1 MRQALIV
8 YVATFAMAL
17 SVAWM
22 GCNKA
27 ELRDYRATAAAVL
40 VLDDTAPPAPAPAPS
55 GKCTNCNGTGKLGD
69 GTISVP
75 CPVCGG
81 DGLTAYMPLINL
93 VSRRPNDRDYIPPDT
108 IKPTP
113 ASPVQET
120 TKAAELTAASS
131 VPVLTDAPQQAA
143 HLGNVSGQ
151 GPGREGIVSQVN
163 ETLPAESL
171 VKDSSDFSPAGG
183 EPDASDSSARGLS
196 LVETHAPEPEP
207 PAPAPMAPYTD
218 RPTFTRYAACT
229 NVRCAV
235 NAAPIRRRL
244 FGRFRR

>member
-27 ELRDYRATAAAVL
+27 ELRDYKATSAAVL
-40 VLDDTAPPAPAPAPS
+40 VLDETAPPAPTPAPS

-113 ASPVQET
+113 ASPIATPTNE
-120 TKAAELTAASS
+120 AAS
-131 VPVLTDAPQQAA
+131 PAA
-143 HLGNVSGQ
+143 DDDGAGGL
-151 GPGREGIVSQVN
+151 SQVK
-163 ETLPAESL
+163 EPLPAEPL
-171 VKDSSDFSPAGG
+171 VKDSSDFPPAGA
-183 EPDASDSSARGLS
+183 EPDADSIAARAVES
-196 LVETHAPEPEP
+196 VETHVTSTTYPERR
-207 PAPAPMAPYTD
+207 PAVGVRVAPYTD
-218 RPTFTRYAACT
+218 RPTFTRYASCA
-229 NVRCAV
+229 NGNCAV
-235 NAAPIRRRL
+235 SAAPIRRRI